1 MAIRKPNG
9 ETWEI
14 DIEKDPYEDLGIEF
28 DPPLIDQEKSCRNK
42 CIFCFIDQL
51 PPAMRDTLYFKDDD
65 ARLSFLT
72 GNYVTLTN
80 CNNDD
85 LERIIKY
92 KLSPVNIS
100 VHATDPE
107 VRRKMMNNRF
117 AGKIM
122 EQIALLTK
130 NNITVNCQLV
140 VCKGINDGKILEK
153 SIQDLAEYYPDV
165 NSISVVPV
173 S

>member
-1 MAIRKPNG
+1 MVKKRGLICKVEEGSIAEQAGIEKGDVLLSVNGQDITDIFDYRFFTADENILVAIRKPNG

-72 GNYVTLTN
+72 GIFFFT
-80 CNNDD
+80 CSCSE
-85 LERIIKY
+85 ERIENRY
-92 KLSPVNIS
+92 KN
-100 VHATDPE
+100 TE
-107 VRRKMMNNRF
+107 
-117 AGKIM
+117 
-122 EQIALLTK
+122 K
-130 NNITVNCQLV
+130 N
-140 VCKGINDGKILEK
+140 
-153 SIQDLAEYYPDV
+153 
-165 NSISVVPV
+165 
-173 S
+173 